1 MIKQG
6 LSEIEIANY
15 SAENVFNS
23 TNLLTWDKQL
33 ELELSTGWKIKMKLP
48 IIKTQ
53 AENMRVWLRSDFN
66 TFVSGVDLDKNDFR
80 FCSWGAPQ
88 HASL

>member
-1 MIKQG
+1 
-6 LSEIEIANY
+6 
-15 SAENVFNS
+15 
-23 TNLLTWDKQL
+23 
-33 ELELSTGWKIKMKLP
+33 MKLP

-80 FCSWGAPQ
+80 FCS
-88 HASL
+88 